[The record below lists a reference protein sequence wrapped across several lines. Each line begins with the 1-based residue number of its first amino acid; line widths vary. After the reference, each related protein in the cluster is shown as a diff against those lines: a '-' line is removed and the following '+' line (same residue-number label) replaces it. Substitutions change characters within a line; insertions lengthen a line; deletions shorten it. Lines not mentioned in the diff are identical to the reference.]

1 MCSITLFQESI
12 PQVPLTFTPVF
23 FWKTFRDASVSSPKW
38 PSTVTPSTDCS
49 TETATPEFP
58 FRMIG
63 SWVSNFPVRTTA
75 FLKSVQDTLLFR
87 SNHRWCSPVST
98 LSLHSQGSCM
108 LNLALAVSPGLSCA
122 IILVYRWRG
131 GLSSDQLLEPVPVT
145 FARIADGQF
154 FAHTS

>member
-1 MCSITLFQESI
+1 MCSIIFFQESI

-75 FLKSVQDTLLFR
+75 FSEVCTLLFR
-87 SNHRWCSPVST
+87 SSHRWCIPVST

-108 LNLALAVSPGLSCA
+108 LQSGSCCQPRTFLCDNTYLPLAWWS
-122 IILVYRWRG
+122 
-131 GLSSDQLLEPVPVT
+131 QLRS
-145 FARIADGQF
+145 AA
-154 FAHTS
+154 